1 MQGEAAE
8 NYAIEWWKN
17 RHKVGY
23 FPKMDQHRDW
33 RIYDAMPS
41 WFVEHAQPKA
51 VDHCL
56 EIGCGYGE
64 WMIPL
69 SKMVATV
76 NGFDIHPSILEKARE
91 KFAEHRVENCRV
103 TQGDGLTIPTM
114 VIGKENYG
122 YDLVYSISVFQHMP
136 RSIVRRYMRG
146 AREVLASTGRVLFH
160 FRFAGGGGTWSDD
173 ITEHHRRD
181 WSVGW
186 TEAQIAEA
194 AKEAGFLGN
203 VHVMGQ
209 FAIFV
214 GAIGGVHEEVAQP

>member
-69 SKMVATV
+69 SRTVRAV

-91 KFAEHRVENCRV
+91 KFVEYGVENCRV
-103 TQGDGLTIPTM
+103 EEGNGLDIPVMTI
-114 VIGKENYG
+114 GAGNHG

-136 RSIVRRYMRG
+136 RSIVCRYMRA
-146 AREVLASTGRVLFH
+146 AREVLSLSGRVLFH
-160 FRFAGGGGTWSDD
+160 FRFAGGGGTWSED
-173 ITEHHRRD
+173 IVENHRRD

-186 TEAQIAEA
+186 TVDQIRDA
-194 AKEAGFLGN
+194 AREAGFQGT
-203 VHVMGQ
+203 VTVMGQ

-214 GAIGGVHEEVAQP
+214 GGIGGVREEVGQP